1 MYLLLTILLT
11 IYNVFYKFFG
21 IWLEGKLTGNFIVT
35 FDILNTGMET
45 KAVFNSINTVI
56 DLIC

>member
-45 KAVFNSINTVI
+45 KTVFNSINTVI